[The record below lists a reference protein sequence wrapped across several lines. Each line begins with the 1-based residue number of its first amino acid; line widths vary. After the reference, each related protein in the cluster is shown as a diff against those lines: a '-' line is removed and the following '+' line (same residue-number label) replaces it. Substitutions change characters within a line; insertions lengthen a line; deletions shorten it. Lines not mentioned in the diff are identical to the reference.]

1 MQFVIKNN
9 NTMDKVDFTF
19 NAVTKE
25 DALKKLEKFLD
36 LAFSDSISWGTT
48 LSIAP
53 LNINQLSTEQLSG
66 LNIGAITNTPSSL
79 LSTYTRT
86 SL

>member
-1 MQFVIKNN
+1 MQFEIKNI
-9 NTMDKVDFTF
+9 NTMDKVDFIF

-66 LNIGAITNTPSSL
+66 LGTITSTASSL
-79 LSTYTRT
+79 PSTYART